1 LDPLTGA
8 TQTAT
13 PHNIKNW
20 EDYRFMMV
28 RSNDDGESIIAVPKG
43 ASKTE

>member
-1 LDPLTGA
+1 
-8 TQTAT
+8 
-13 PHNIKNW
+13 
-20 EDYRFMMV
+20 MMV